1 MRRCQEVL
9 ARVGVHSAS
18 LTATV
23 SRIAEILPVEQA
35 HISPRILVP
44 DTSVSTDLAI
54 HPSLRI
60 ACDTALRH
68 SPKAYAQA
76 LHSRISALEQCEP
89 DPSIQIEDPAHVP
102 TLLTRDS
109 PLGARYSSIRTPS
122 FTPPPQV
129 HKPFK
134 PKRLRRPPPSL
145 PFVPAIRVVSF
156 NTAKSQNTPA
166 AILHFLNEGYDIILL
181 QELNSPPLS
190 PQRYSLGSDRAKVF
204 SNVCGHRH
212 GVSVIAGPRI
222 ARYTSCVPPRDSDGL
237 ICGAK
242 ISLPE
247 ATPLHVF
254 SVYSPPVRTGAPA
267 PYRDTIQ
274 RVLASYFNDHPNHI
288 LGGDFNCVL
297 DLELDQHSLVDL
309 HEWHLLTG
317 EVEYL
322 PARLVDTF
330 RSEHPSLR
338 QYTRYASDRW
348 DSEARLDYIL
358 ASPRLVSHFPL
369 LDASVLTD
377 YTISDHHLVVAVF
390 QCPSPILLSQ
400 PPLPPCIFRKLS
412 SDEKQQFSNSI
423 RLISDWC
430 RDLQDAPARAP
441 LEEVI
446 AATDSLSMQVGSAYH
461 KITRPKPQ
469 RKDQEGYGKLRKL
482 LRSPPPPS
490 SPAFP
495 EHIAEVQSVVNALRS
510 SDETKAKRKL
520 HSSLVREVQMKTNV
534 ARTLCPEDLEPLVVR
549 DPATKELPSDPADVA
564 KIFGDTLLHLGG
576 HPDYAPPQDFVDE
589 VLSHSPT
596 CPVSAKNDHIPP
608 VTWQNHLKHS
618 KPSKAGGPDKTNNY
632 ILALC
637 PEPIQRF
644 FHSILNRFLHS
655 PLPPHWL
662 CAKICLL
669 YKKGDPFSPS
679 NYRPVAL

>member
-9 ARVGVHSAS
+9 ARVGVHFAS

-35 HISPRILVP
+35 HINPRILVP

-54 HPSLRI
+54 HPALRT

-89 DPSIQIEDPAHVP
+89 DPSIQNEAPTHIA
-102 TLLTRDS
+102 TLLTPDS

-122 FTPPPQV
+122 FPPPPQV

-145 PFVPAIRVVSF
+145 PSVPAIRVVSF

-181 QELNSPPLS
+181 QEVNSPPLL
-190 PQRYSLGSDRAKVF
+190 PQRYAFGNDRAKVF

-237 ICGAK
+237 TCGAK

-274 RVLASYFNDHPNHI
+274 RVLASYFHDHPNHI

-297 DLELDQHSLVDL
+297 DPELDQHSLVDL
-309 HEWHLLTG
+309 HEWHWLTG

-322 PARLVDTF
+322 PSRLVDTF

-348 DSEARLDYIL
+348 DSEARLDYIF

-369 LDASVLTD
+369 QDASVLTD
-377 YTISDHHLVVAVF
+377 YTISDHHPVVAVF

-441 LEEVI
+441 FEEVI
-446 AATDSLSMQVGSAYH
+446 AATDSLLMQVGSAYH

-495 EHIAEVQSVVNALRS
+495 EHIAEVQSVVNTLRS

-520 HSSLVREVQMKTNV
+520 HSSLV
-534 ARTLCPEDLEPLVVR
+534 
-549 DPATKELPSDPADVA
+549 
-564 KIFGDTLLHLGG
+564 
-576 HPDYAPPQDFVDE
+576 
-589 VLSHSPT
+589 
-596 CPVSAKNDHIPP
+596 
-608 VTWQNHLKHS
+608 
-618 KPSKAGGPDKTNNY
+618 
-632 ILALC
+632 
-637 PEPIQRF
+637 
-644 FHSILNRFLHS
+644 
-655 PLPPHWL
+655 
-662 CAKICLL
+662 
-669 YKKGDPFSPS
+669 
-679 NYRPVAL
+679 

>member
-1 MRRCQEVL
+1 M
-9 ARVGVHSAS
+9 
-18 LTATV
+18 
-23 SRIAEILPVEQA
+23 
-35 HISPRILVP
+35 
-44 DTSVSTDLAI
+44 
-54 HPSLRI
+54 
-60 ACDTALRH
+60 
-68 SPKAYAQA
+68 
-76 LHSRISALEQCEP
+76 
-89 DPSIQIEDPAHVP
+89 
-102 TLLTRDS
+102 
-109 PLGARYSSIRTPS
+109 TPS
-122 FTPPPQV
+122 FPPPPQV

-145 PFVPAIRVVSF
+145 PSVPAIRVVSF

-166 AILHFLNEGYDIILL
+166 AILHFLNEGYAIILL
-181 QELNSPPLS
+181 QELNSPPLL
-190 PQRYSLGSDRAKVF
+190 PQRYAFGNDRARVF

-212 GVSVIAGPRI
+212 GVSVIAGPHI

-254 SVYSPPVRTGAPA
+254 SVYPPPVRTGAPA

-274 RVLASYFNDHPNHI
+274 RVLASHFNDHPNHI
-288 LGGDFNCVL
+288 LGGDLNCVL
-297 DLELDQHSLVDL
+297 DPELDQHSLIDL
-309 HEWHLLTG
+309 HEWHWLTG

-322 PARLVDTF
+322 PSRLVDTF

-348 DSEARLDYIL
+348 DSEARLDYMF

-377 YTISDHHLVVAVF
+377 YTISDHHPVVAVF
-390 QCPSPILLSQ
+390 QCPSPILPSQ

-430 RDLQDAPARAP
+430 RELQDAPARAP

-446 AATDSLSMQVGSAYH
+446 AATDSLLMQVGSAYH

-482 LRSPPPPS
+482 LRSPPPPF

-495 EHIAEVQSVVNALRS
+495 EHIAEVQSVVNTLRS

-520 HSSLVREVQMKTNV
+520 HSSLVRGVQMKTTV
-534 ARTLCPEDLEPLVVR
+534 ARTLCPKDLEPLVVR
-549 DPATKELPSDPADVA
+549 DPATKELLSDLADVA
-564 KIFGDTLLHLGG
+564 KVFGDTLLHLGG
-576 HPDYAPPQDFVDE
+576 HPDYAPPPGLRRRGPVP
-589 VLSHSPT
+589 LSHMPGFCQERPHTS
-596 CPVSAKNDHIPP
+596 CD
-608 VTWQNHLKHS
+608 L
-618 KPSKAGGPDKTNNY
+618 AGV
-632 ILALC
+632 
-637 PEPIQRF
+637 PEPLKAQ
-644 FHSILNRFLHS
+644 
-655 PLPPHWL
+655 
-662 CAKICLL
+662 
-669 YKKGDPFSPS
+669 
-679 NYRPVAL
+679 

>member
-9 ARVGVHSAS
+9 ARVGVHGAS

-35 HISPRILVP
+35 HINPRILVP

-54 HPSLRI
+54 HPSLRT

-89 DPSIQIEDPAHVP
+89 DPSMQNEDPAHIP
-102 TLLTRDS
+102 TLLTPDS

-122 FTPPPQV
+122 FPPPPQV

-145 PFVPAIRVVSF
+145 PSVPAIRVVSF

-166 AILHFLNEGYDIILL
+166 AILHFLNEGYDIILF
-181 QELNSPPLS
+181 QELNSPPLL
-190 PQRYSLGSDRAKVF
+190 PQRYAFGNDCAKVF

-242 ISLPE
+242 KSLLE

-254 SVYSPPVRTGAPA
+254 SVYSPLVRTGAPA

-274 RVLASYFNDHPNHI
+274 RVLASHFNDHPNHI

-297 DLELDQHSLVDL
+297 DPELDQHSLVDL
-309 HEWHLLTG
+309 HEWHWLTG

-322 PARLVDTF
+322 PSRLVDTF

-348 DSEARLDYIL
+348 DSEARLDYIF

-369 LDASVLTD
+369 LDASILTD
-377 YTISDHHLVVAVF
+377 YTISDHHPAVAVF
-390 QCPSPILLSQ
+390 QCLSPILLSQ
-400 PPLPPCIFRKLS
+400 PPPPPCIFQKLS

-423 RLISDWC
+423 PLISDWC

-441 LEEVI
+441 LEEII
-446 AATDSLSMQVGSAYH
+446 AATDSLLMQVGSAYH
-461 KITRPKPQ
+461 KISRPKPQ

-495 EHIAEVQSVVNALRS
+495 EHIAEVQSVLNTLRS

-520 HSSLVREVQMKTNV
+520 HCSLVRGVQMKTTV
-534 ARTLCPEDLEPLVVR
+534 ARTLCPKDLEPLVVR
-549 DPATKELPSDPADVA
+549 DPATKELLSDPADVA
-564 KIFGDTLLHLGG
+564 KVFGDTLLHLGG
-576 HPDYAPPQDFVDE
+576 HPDYAP
-589 VLSHSPT
+589 SPRLRRRG
-596 CPVSAKNDHIPP
+596 PVPLAHMPRFCQERPHTSCD
-608 VTWQNHLKHS
+608 L
-618 KPSKAGGPDKTNNY
+618 AGV
-632 ILALC
+632 
-637 PEPIQRF
+637 PEPLKTQ
-644 FHSILNRFLHS
+644 
-655 PLPPHWL
+655 
-662 CAKICLL
+662 
-669 YKKGDPFSPS
+669 
-679 NYRPVAL
+679 

>member
-9 ARVGVHSAS
+9 ARVGVHGAS

-35 HISPRILVP
+35 HINPRILVP

-54 HPSLRI
+54 HPSLRT

-89 DPSIQIEDPAHVP
+89 DPSIQNEDPAHIP
-102 TLLTRDS
+102 TLLTPDS
-109 PLGARYSSIRTPS
+109 PLGVRYSSIRTPS
-122 FTPPPQV
+122 FSPPPQV

-145 PFVPAIRVVSF
+145 PSVPAIRVVSF

-181 QELNSPPLS
+181 QELNSPPLL
-190 PQRYSLGSDRAKVF
+190 PQRYAFGNDRAKVF

-254 SVYSPPVRTGAPA
+254 SAYSPPVRTGAPA

-274 RVLASYFNDHPNHI
+274 RVLASLFNDHPNHI

-297 DLELDQHSLVDL
+297 DPELDQHSLVDL
-309 HEWHLLTG
+309 HEWHWLTG

-338 QYTRYASDRW
+338 QYNRYASDRW
-348 DSEARLDYIL
+348 DSEARLDYIF

-377 YTISDHHLVVAVF
+377 YTISDHHPVVAVF

-430 RDLQDAPARAP
+430 RDLQDALPGPHWKRSSPPLTLSLCRLGLRTTKSRVRSRSARTKR
-441 LEEVI
+441 
-446 AATDSLSMQVGSAYH
+446 ATASSGNYYAHPRLFL
-461 KITRPKPQ
+461 PQ
-469 RKDQEGYGKLRKL
+469 HFPSTLRK
-482 LRSPPPPS
+482 
-490 SPAFP
+490 
-495 EHIAEVQSVVNALRS
+495 
-510 SDETKAKRKL
+510 
-520 HSSLVREVQMKTNV
+520 
-534 ARTLCPEDLEPLVVR
+534 
-549 DPATKELPSDPADVA
+549 
-564 KIFGDTLLHLGG
+564 
-576 HPDYAPPQDFVDE
+576 
-589 VLSHSPT
+589 
-596 CPVSAKNDHIPP
+596 
-608 VTWQNHLKHS
+608 
-618 KPSKAGGPDKTNNY
+618 
-632 ILALC
+632 
-637 PEPIQRF
+637 
-644 FHSILNRFLHS
+644 
-655 PLPPHWL
+655 
-662 CAKICLL
+662 
-669 YKKGDPFSPS
+669 FSPW
-679 NYRPVAL
+679 